1 MPFPL
6 RGRVS
11 GAPGKLLLGEITRG
25 AFTCRLPYAGAGSE
39 TVDLNTLIL
48 QVVGL
53 TRARWNDMPQ
63 QRGVVVTVSTALE
76 EFR

>member
-11 GAPGKLLLGEITRG
+11 GAPGKLLFGEITRG
-25 AFTCRLPYAGAGSE
+25 AFTCRLPYAAEFE
-39 TVDLNTLIL
+39 TGDLNTLIL

-53 TRARWNDMPQ
+53 TCAR
-63 QRGVVVTVSTALE
+63 
-76 EFR
+76 